1 LHQHKIFP
9 PYNLSQLDNS
19 SSFFIYPFKNSYSIF
34 MARSF
39 KSLSP
44 MINVLLLLLVVS
56 SSFFISDARP
66 LSVAGAAHG
75 SMNKGFELFFFDG
88 LYIEGIKSG
97 PSHGGIG
104 NKYTNAQTLGAV
116 INSGPSNGGPG
127 NWVNNVTA
135 MHQCLLHAIYLF
147 ILQDI
152 CYLF

>member
-1 LHQHKIFP
+1 
-9 PYNLSQLDNS
+9 
-19 SSFFIYPFKNSYSIF
+19 
-34 MARSF
+34 
-39 KSLSP
+39 

-127 NWVNNVTA
+127 N
-135 MHQCLLHAIYLF
+135 
-147 ILQDI
+147 
-152 CYLF
+152 

>member
-1 LHQHKIFP
+1 
-9 PYNLSQLDNS
+9 
-19 SSFFIYPFKNSYSIF
+19 
-34 MARSF
+34 
-39 KSLSP
+39 
-44 MINVLLLLLVVS
+44 
-56 SSFFISDARP
+56 
-66 LSVAGAAHG
+66 
-75 SMNKGFELFFFDG
+75 MNKGFELFFFDG

>member
-1 LHQHKIFP
+1 
-9 PYNLSQLDNS
+9 
-19 SSFFIYPFKNSYSIF
+19 

-39 KSLSP
+39 KSFRP

-66 LSVAGAAHG
+66 LSVAGADHG
-75 SMNKGFELFFFDG
+75 SMNKGFELFFDG

-116 INSGPSNGGPG
+116 INSGPLNGGPG
-127 NWVNNVTA
+127 N
-135 MHQCLLHAIYLF
+135 
-147 ILQDI
+147 
-152 CYLF
+152 